1 MAVTLDSLKK
11 TIKKNKGR
19 SQALAWLA
27 DMELATGEFESA
39 LSHVDAAL
47 AASPSD
53 VPAMLV
59 RAKILAIQQDFA
71 GCISEYK
78 KVLAKDPFCLSAHK
92 KMGEKGGMKVT
103 HVNEIVQEVFEVTG
117 FADILNIE

>member
-39 LSHVDAAL
+39 MNHVDAAL

-59 RAKILAIQQDFA
+59 RAKILTIQQDFA
-71 GCISEYK
+71 GSISEYK

-92 KMGEKGGMKVT
+92 KMGESYDKRKSPVSART
-103 HVNEIVQEVFEVTG
+103 
-117 FADILNIE
+117 FAW